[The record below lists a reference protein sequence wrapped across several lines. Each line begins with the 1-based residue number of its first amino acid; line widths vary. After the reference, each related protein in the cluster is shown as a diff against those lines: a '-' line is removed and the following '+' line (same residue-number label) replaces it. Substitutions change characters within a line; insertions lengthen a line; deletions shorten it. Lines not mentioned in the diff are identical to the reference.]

1 MARKTPLGTV
11 GSEITWVGIE
21 EVSEN
26 NGRPTL
32 LKEGRL
38 MAKEVQ
44 AEDTASLDEVVHLLT
59 EQRIRAEVESL
70 ARGRIDQRRKIME
83 WGKELLSSGGITT
96 TDLQR
101 YIREVTHR
109 DVSITTIR
117 SLFRPKKQTH
127 GVKTTASSKGK
138 ARLPS
143 DLKSEKK
150 K

>member
-1 MARKTPLGTV
+1 
-11 GSEITWVGIE
+11 
-21 EVSEN
+21 
-26 NGRPTL
+26 
-32 LKEGRL
+32 

-44 AEDTASLDEVVHLLT
+44 AEDTASLDEVVRLLT
-59 EQRIRAEVESL
+59 EQRIRAEVEAL
-70 ARGRIDQRRKIME
+70 ARGRIDQRKKIME

-96 TDLQR
+96 ADLQR

-127 GVKTTASSKGK
+127 EGKTTASSKAK
-138 ARLPS
+138 TRVPS